1 MSTKLSNPIVKHI
14 LHNLVLWAP
23 LWLGSTFLFGLLGA
37 AYAFV
42 LKGDS
47 WLASQ
52 AFIVRDEA
60 NGAVMRLG
68 RFESQSQMK
77 ASQETILEM
86 SKNHQVVRD
95 ALVQLGPEPGVFSWF
110 GKSSFPS
117 NSTVA
122 SYATRVI
129 SVHAPKGTE
138 FGVTEVIYLDTKLS
152 TPKRAVEF
160 NKYLCDA
167 LEERLRQVRKSRAES
182 IIAELT
188 HARDAARIGQTT
200 ATKRLQEME
209 TKAGLELVDLRGM
222 TDMIAGGTNSRTQ
235 IDQIKSE
242 LRTGET
248 QQQQLLNDINLIK
261 NAIADPSDFLVTP
274 SELVNTQPGLK
285 KLREG
290 YADAQISASQLS
302 GRFTEQHPIFIAAKT
317 SQLSIRERLIDELQ
331 ASLTN
336 REQELKLLIGKQDRL
351 RTVLDN
357 TEGKLGSIAENRAE
371 YANIISE
378 VKTRTTIL
386 ESAERELAEASASSD
401 ASLSTSL
408 ITRLDQPVISDKP
421 IGPGRTTLTALST
434 IAGLVFGLGL
444 VFVIVPS
451 ESGKSFGRRLSDM
464 GFGRRRDDASTAT
477 TEQRSGKRAT
487 DPSAEAPREKNQR
500 SSDRVSESRV
510 ITDRRNSIGSSQT
523 PSSTKPEGKPDATKK
538 EPPIANE
545 VPASV
550 PSDLTAIQSIPVA
563 REGVIFYPP
572 KNRPSESRDQVF
584 RELSSVAS
592 TSGSNAIEK
601 DLGTINPSIVTS
613 VNDSSDTASSSDRR
627 QHPRSTK
634 STSPETPSFGLR
646 PSSKK

>member
-1 MSTKLSNPIVKHI
+1 MSTNLSNPIVKRF

-37 AYAFV
+37 TYAFV
-42 LKGDS
+42 FKEDS

-86 SKNHQVVRD
+86 SKNHQVVRE
-95 ALVQLGPEPGVFSWF
+95 ALEKLGPETGAISWF
-110 GKSSFPS
+110 SSSSFPS
-117 NSTVA
+117 NTMVA
-122 SYATRVI
+122 SYATNVI

-138 FGVTEVIYLDTKLS
+138 FGVSEVIYLDIKLS
-152 TPKRAVEF
+152 SPKRAADF
-160 NKYLCDA
+160 NKCLCDA

-182 IIAELT
+182 IIAELR
-188 HARDAARIGQTT
+188 HARDAARVGQTT

-209 TKAGLELVDLRGM
+209 AKAGLELGDLRGM
-222 TDMIAGGTNSRTQ
+222 TDMIAGGSNSRTQ
-235 IDQIKSE
+235 IDIIKSE
-242 LRTGET
+242 LRSGET
-248 QQQQLLNDINLIK
+248 QQQQLLNDIKLIK
-261 NAIADPSDFLVTP
+261 DAIADPSGFLVTP

-317 SQLSIRERLIDELQ
+317 SQLSIREKLVEELQ

-336 REQELKLLIGKQDRL
+336 REQELKLIVGKQDRL
-351 RTVLDN
+351 KNVLDN
-357 TEGKLGSIAENRAE
+357 TEIKLGSIAENRAE
-371 YANIISE
+371 YANLISE

-386 ESAERELAEASASSD
+386 ESAERELAEATASSD

-408 ITRLDQPVISDKP
+408 ITRLDEPVISDKP
-421 IGPGRTTLTALST
+421 IGPGRTTITALCT

-451 ESGKSFGRRLSDM
+451 EPGKSFGRRLGDM
-464 GFGRRRDDASTAT
+464 GFRRRSEDLSTPPNEQRTGTRAGDPVAITTREMNQRASDRSQDSTTVSDRRKSNEPSQVPSFSKLVPEPEASTIQT
-477 TEQRSGKRAT
+477 PILPV
-487 DPSAEAPREKNQR
+487 DPTPTLAAEA
-500 SSDRVSESRV
+500 
-510 ITDRRNSIGSSQT
+510 
-523 PSSTKPEGKPDATKK
+523 
-538 EPPIANE
+538 
-545 VPASV
+545 
-550 PSDLTAIQSIPVA
+550 SIPRVQVS
-563 REGVIFYPP
+563 REGVVFHPP
-572 KNRPSESRDQVF
+572 KSRASESRDQVF
-584 RELSSVAS
+584 RELSSGVPVVVDQKLAS
-592 TSGSNAIEK
+592 IDANSDA
-601 DLGTINPSIVTS
+601 PSLSS
-613 VNDSSDTASSSDRR
+613 VDAMSASERR

-634 STSPETPSFGLR
+634 SNSPATPTFGLR
-646 PSSKK
+646 PSTKN

>member
-1 MSTKLSNPIVKHI
+1 MSTNLSNPIVKRL

-37 AYAFV
+37 TYAFV
-42 LKGDS
+42 FKEDS

-86 SKNHQVVRD
+86 SKNHQVVRE
-95 ALVQLGPEPGVFSWF
+95 ALEKLGPEPSAFSWF
-110 GKSSFPS
+110 GSSSFPS
-117 NSTVA
+117 NTLVA
-122 SYATRVI
+122 SYATSVI

-138 FGVTEVIYLDTKLS
+138 FGVSEVIYLDTKLS
-152 TPKRAVEF
+152 SPKRAADF
-160 NKYLCDA
+160 NKCLCDA

-182 IIAELT
+182 IIAELR
-188 HARDAARIGQTT
+188 HARDAARVGQTT

-209 TKAGLELVDLRGM
+209 AKAGLELGDLRGM
-222 TDMIAGGTNSRTQ
+222 TDMIAGGSNSRTQ
-235 IDQIKSE
+235 IDLIKSE
-242 LRTGET
+242 LRSGET
-248 QQQQLLNDINLIK
+248 QQQQLLNDIKLIK
-261 NAIADPSDFLVTP
+261 DAIADPSGFLVTP

-317 SQLSIRERLIDELQ
+317 SQLSIREKLVEELQ

-336 REQELKLLIGKQDRL
+336 REQELKLLVGKQDRL
-351 RTVLDN
+351 KNVLDN
-357 TEGKLGSIAENRAE
+357 TEVKLGSIAENRAE
-371 YANIISE
+371 YANLISE

-386 ESAERELAEASASSD
+386 ESAERELAEATASSD

-408 ITRLDQPVISDKP
+408 ITRLDEPVISDKP
-421 IGPGRTTLTALST
+421 IGPGRTTITGLCT

-451 ESGKSFGRRLSDM
+451 ESGKSFGRRLGDM
-464 GFGRRRDDASTAT
+464 GFRRRSEDLTTPPLSTAPN
-477 TEQRSGKRAT
+477 EQRTGKRAT
-487 DPSAEAPREKNQR
+487 DPIAVPPREMNQRASDRNPENAAAGDRRKSRESAQNPAFEKPVNVPEASLNQTPIAYDSTSVLSAEISTPNVP
-500 SSDRVSESRV
+500 VS
-510 ITDRRNSIGSSQT
+510 
-523 PSSTKPEGKPDATKK
+523 
-538 EPPIANE
+538 
-545 VPASV
+545 
-550 PSDLTAIQSIPVA
+550 
-563 REGVIFYPP
+563 REGVVFHPP
-572 KNRPSESRDQVF
+572 KGRASESRDQVF
-584 RELSSVAS
+584 RELSSAAPAVVDQKLVSIDANLDATTLSSVDSISAS
-592 TSGSNAIEK
+592 E
-601 DLGTINPSIVTS
+601 
-613 VNDSSDTASSSDRR
+613 RR

-634 STSPETPSFGLR
+634 SNSSSPPSFGLR
-646 PSSKK
+646 PSSKT

>member
-1 MSTKLSNPIVKHI
+1 MITNLSNPTVKRI
-14 LHNLVLWAP
+14 LHSLVLWAP
-23 LWLGSTFLFGLLGA
+23 LWIGSTIVFGLLGA
-37 AYAFV
+37 AYAFI
-42 LKGDS
+42 LKEDS

-95 ALVQLGPEPGVFSWF
+95 ALIKLGPEPGVFSWL
-110 GKSSFPS
+110 GTSNFPS

-122 SYATRVI
+122 DYARSVI

-138 FGVTEVIYLDTKLS
+138 FGVSEVIYLDTKLS
-152 TPKRAVEF
+152 TPSRAAAF
-160 NKYLCDA
+160 NKCLCDA

-182 IIAELT
+182 IISELR
-188 HARDAARIGQTT
+188 HARDAARLGKS
-200 ATKRLQEME
+200 APTKRLQEME
-209 TKAGLELVDLRGM
+209 TKAGLELSDLRGM
-222 TDMIAGGTNSRTQ
+222 TDMIAGGSNSRTQ
-235 IDQIKSE
+235 IDLIKSE

-248 QQQQLLNDINLIK
+248 QLQQLLNDIKLIK
-261 NAIADPSDFLVTP
+261 DAIADPSGFLVTP

-317 SQLSIRERLIDELQ
+317 SQQSIRDRLVDELQ

-336 REQELKLLIGKQDRL
+336 REQELKLLVGKQDRL
-351 RTVLDN
+351 KSVLEN
-357 TEGKLGSIAENRAE
+357 TEGKLGTIAENRAE

-408 ITRLDQPVISDKP
+408 ITRLDDPVLSDKP
-421 IGPGRTTLTALST
+421 IGPGRTTITGLCT
-434 IAGLVFGLGL
+434 IAGLIFGLGL

-451 ESGKSFGRRLSDM
+451 ESGKSFGRRLGDM
-464 GFGRRRDDASTAT
+464 GFRRRSEDAMSPTAEPRT
-477 TEQRSGKRAT
+477 GKRAT
-487 DPSAEAPREKNQR
+487 DPIVAAPREKNQR
-500 SSDRVSESRV
+500 A
-510 ITDRRNSIGSSQT
+510 TDRIAESNAPIDRRKDFSPSREATPTPNTSNPTNSTETERPLLNQAAEPVTTIETVPQT
-523 PSSTKPEGKPDATKK
+523 L
-538 EPPIANE
+538 
-545 VPASV
+545 PAS
-550 PSDLTAIQSIPVA
+550 
-563 REGVIFYPP
+563 REGVVFHPP
-572 KNRPSESRDQVF
+572 KKRGGESHEQVF
-584 RELSSVAS
+584 RELASVATS
-592 TSGSNAIEK
+592 TLDEKPATIASSENIPASDSSLSNA
-601 DLGTINPSIVTS
+601 
-613 VNDSSDTASSSDRR
+613 SDRR

-634 STSPETPSFGLR
+634 PAASTTPTFGIR
-646 PSSKK
+646 SAPKR